1 MKQTLLTALIVSLV
15 WALIFTR
22 AQADADKAILI
33 LEGRVEQM
41 QQTLDF
47 MSLVPRQGPGLG
59 PVQAPPAQAKPKR
72 NPLVV

>member
-1 MKQTLLTALIVSLV
+1 MKQSLITALVVSLV

-22 AQADADKAILI
+22 AQADADRAILI
-33 LEGRVEQM
+33 LEGRVEQL

-47 MSLVPRQGPGLG
+47 MSLTPRPAQGPA
-59 PVQAPPAQAKPKR
+59 QAPPPGKPKPPR

>member
-1 MKQTLLTALIVSLV
+1 MKQSLMTALIVSLV

-33 LEGRVEQM
+33 LEGRVEQL

-47 MSLVPRQGPGLG
+47 MSLVPRQAPGPA
-59 PVQAPPAQAKPKR
+59 QAPPARAKPKR